1 MSGADSYEIQRFG
14 GGTDSDEWGGLG
26 AATPDPTTATA
37 VTSGTEYTD
46 DDGLSASTTYLYR
59 VRMVKEGV
67 MSGWSAVASGTTRAA
82 APGVP
87 TLSATTTGQNMIRLS
102 WEAVAGATNYHLEF
116 LEGVQAHADFEDVN
130 TNPTR
135 RTISGNFRHYVHT
148 GLKAG
153 TQYSYRLRAVLPSGN
168 GAWTS
173 DGSGGLT
180 AQTVQPWTKP
190 APPDLTATA
199 TDSAT
204 ITLSWTRVTLGSGR
218 LGDATL
224 GGTYRVERRLA
235 GSGDDWTNVD
245 VTGATCTDAHKCTL
259 ADGSL
264 DEGKRYQYRI
274 RAEAADGATVGAGH
288 NSYWDYTFQ
297 RTPAAG
303 S

>member
-1 MSGADSYEIQRFG
+1 MSWNAVSGADSYEIQRFG

-82 APGVP
+82 APDVP
-87 TLSATTTGQNMIRLS
+87 TLSATTTGQSMIRLS
-102 WEAVAGATNYHLEF
+102 WDSDVAGATAYHLEF
-116 LEGVQAHADFEDVN
+116 LEGEQGHDEFEDPN

-168 GAWTS
+168 GDWTS
-173 DGSGGLT
+173 DGSGGLSC
-180 AQTVQPWTKP
+180 PRP
-190 APPDLTATA
+190 
-199 TDSAT
+199 
-204 ITLSWTRVTLGSGR
+204 LSRGR
-218 LGDATL
+218 S
-224 GGTYRVERRLA
+224 RPRR
-235 GSGDDWTNVD
+235 T
-245 VTGATCTDAHKCTL
+245 
-259 ADGSL
+259 
-264 DEGKRYQYRI
+264 
-274 RAEAADGATVGAGH
+274 
-288 NSYWDYTFQ
+288 
-297 RTPAAG
+297 
-303 S
+303 